1 MFAKAHLINYPVG
14 KGKEDMSID
23 VCVVGGGMIVHDQI
37 LPSLYHLQRTGAIG
51 QIDIAATSSARIRDL
66 LNERFE
72 RAFPGQSFRANPPAG
87 ADPGERQPDLYKEVV
102 AGLAPRN
109 LVLVATPD
117 PLHYEMVRFALEH
130 DQHVLCVKP
139 LVQTI
144 KHAFELEKLARERG
158 LFVGIEY
165 HKRFDRRAL
174 EAREFY
180 RQGRFGQFRCGEAK
194 VTCPPRS
201 DFKYTSVKGSRNK
214 VTNIFERRIWSP
226 VRFSIKSGNFASKVL
241 GLVAL
246 AVRM

>member
-1 MFAKAHLINYPVG
+1 
-14 KGKEDMSID
+14 MSID

-72 RAFPGQSFRANPPAG
+72 RAFPGQSFRAHPAAG
-87 ADPGERQPDLYKEVV
+87 ADPGERQPGLYKEVV

-144 KHAFELEKLARERG
+144 KHAFELEKLRGATGAPCASHDRPRRGTATGAGPPRPRRARRSSAA
-158 LFVGIEY
+158 
-165 HKRFDRRAL
+165 RPAAPAPDRRA
-174 EAREFY
+174 R
-180 RQGRFGQFRCGEAK
+180 
-194 VTCPPRS
+194 T
-201 DFKYTSVKGSRNK
+201 
-214 VTNIFERRIWSP
+214 
-226 VRFSIKSGNFASKVL
+226 
-241 GLVAL
+241 
-246 AVRM
+246 